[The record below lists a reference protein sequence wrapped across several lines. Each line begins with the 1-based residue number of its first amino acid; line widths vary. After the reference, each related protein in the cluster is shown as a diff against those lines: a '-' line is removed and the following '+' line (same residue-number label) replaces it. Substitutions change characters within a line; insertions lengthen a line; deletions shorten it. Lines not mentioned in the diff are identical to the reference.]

1 MEFNPTKRVA
11 MTMTSRIKIGLIAAF
26 ALLSGAV
33 MAEQFEV
40 NIHTVTAA
48 GNFQNRSQPNPVQK
62 KEAAPV
68 ATPATEAANVEAQN
82 SALLDDCTYLKK
94 PERFNETLA
103 QHRTEISD
111 LTTQLRARLE
121 LNPNLQ
127 LMNPR
132 DAQRKN
138 YIDTILFDRMVKDS
152 VMSAPICTDEEFV
165 RRVYLDL
172 TGRIPA
178 PETVTAFVTD
188 TSVNKRDNLVD
199 FLMGSSN
206 YVDKWTMFFGD
217 LLRNN
222 ANNQNITRYNE
233 GRDAFYYYIQNS
245 IITNKSYAQ
254 MAREM
259 IVATGDN
266 FVNGAA
272 NWTVGGHISG
282 GPSQD
287 IMDGLAVQAS
297 TMFLGLSSTD
307 CLMCHNGA
315 GHLDAINL
323 WGSQRSREEAWG
335 MAAFFARSAKA
346 RVDAQTPAGGRYF
359 KYLVS
364 ENATGE
370 YNLNTTSG
378 NRQARQPINGKNSIA
393 PKYILGG
400 GVVNT
405 GEKRAEAIA
414 RLIIAD
420 KQFARATVNYIW
432 EKMMVEALV
441 SPSDSFDPARLD
453 PNAQLPNGWT
463 LQPANAELLEALTQ
477 DFITSNYDLQALIGR
492 IAKSSAYQLSSQYP
506 GDWGLTMVP
515 YYARKFARRMD
526 AEEMHDAVVT
536 ATGIIPA
543 YQMKDSLGA
552 NTKVI
557 NWAMQFPDT
566 TSGGTDFIN
575 SFLRGDRDTIQ
586 RSPDGTLLQAL
597 NLMNNSFVMG
607 RVHQGNA
614 GSTVSKI
621 LANTTLTTEAI
632 INQLY
637 LTTLSRK
644 PTTDEVN
651 ILIPMFTSLG
661 RKEATESLQWTLLN
675 KVDFIYNY

>member
-1 MEFNPTKRVA
+1 MKSNPTKRVA
-11 MTMTSRIKIGLIAAF
+11 RTLTSRIKIGLIVAF

-33 MAEQFEV
+33 LAEQFGVKIHPVAAAV
-40 NIHTVTAA
+40 NV
-48 GNFQNRSQPNPVQK
+48 QNRSQQKIAPK
-62 KEAAPV
+62 KEVTPVAAPS
-68 ATPATEAANVEAQN
+68 TEATNIEAQN

-94 PERFNETLA
+94 PESFNESVA
-103 QHRTEISD
+103 QHRSEISEA
-111 LTTQLRARLE
+111 TTQLRARLE

-132 DAQRKN
+132 DAERKN
-138 YIDTILFDRMVKDS
+138 YIDTLLFDRMAKDS
-152 VMSAPICTDEEFV
+152 IMSAPICTDEEFV

-178 PETVTAFVTD
+178 PEAVTAFTVD
-188 TSVNKRDNLVD
+188 TSANKRDNLVD
-199 FLMGSSN
+199 FLIGNSD

-222 ANNQNITRYNE
+222 AANQNITRYVE
-233 GRDAFYYYIQNS
+233 GRDAFYYYIQDS
-245 IITNKSYAQ
+245 ILTNKSYAQ

-259 IVATGDN
+259 ITASGDN

-272 NWTVGGHISG
+272 NFTVGGHISG

-287 IMDGLAVQAS
+287 IMDGLAVQSS
-297 TMFLGLSSTD
+297 TMFLGLSSMD

-315 GHLDAINL
+315 GHLDEVNL
-323 WGSQRSREEAWG
+323 WGAQRTREEAWG

-346 RVDAQTPAGGRYF
+346 RVDAQTPAAGRYF
-359 KYLVS
+359 KYMVS

-378 NRQARQPINGKNSIA
+378 NRQARQPINGKTNVA
-393 PKYILGG
+393 PKYILAAGA
-400 GVVNT
+400 VNA
-405 GEKRAEAIA
+405 GEKRCDAIA
-414 RLIIAD
+414 RLITSD

-453 PNAQLPNGWT
+453 PAAQLPNGWT
-463 LQPANAELLEALTQ
+463 LQPANAELLEALAQ
-477 DFITSNYDLQALIGR
+477 DFIGSNYNLQALISR
-492 IAKSSAYQLSSQYP
+492 IAKSNAYQLSSQYP

-526 AEEMHDAVVT
+526 AEEMHDAVVV
-536 ATGIIPA
+536 ATGIIPS
-543 YQMKDSLGA
+543 YQMRDSLSA
-552 NTKVI
+552 NTRVI
-557 NWAMQFPDT
+557 NRAMQFPDT
-566 TSGGTDFIN
+566 TSGGSDFIN

-586 RSPDGTLLQAL
+586 RSQDGTLLQAL

-607 RVHQGNA
+607 KIHQANA
-614 GSTVSKI
+614 GSTVAKI
-621 LANTTLTTEAI
+621 LANTTLSTEAI

-651 ILIPMFTSLG
+651 ILIPMFSSLG

>member
-1 MEFNPTKRVA
+1 MKSNPTMRVVL
-11 MTMTSRIKIGLIAAF
+11 TLRSKIKITVIVACV
-26 ALLSGAV
+26 LLGGV
-33 MAEQFEV
+33 VLAEQFGANPRPV
-40 NIHTVTAA
+40 KAA
-48 GNFQNRSQPNPVQK
+48 GNQDRAQQKTTPRKESTPV
-62 KEAAPV
+62 AAP
-68 ATPATEAANVEAQN
+68 TLEAANIEAQN
-82 SALLDDCTYLKK
+82 SSLLDDCSYLKK
-94 PERFNETLA
+94 PESFSEALA

-111 LTTQLRARLE
+111 LTTQLRARIE
-121 LNPNLQ
+121 LNPNVQ

-178 PETVTAFVTD
+178 PEAVTAFLAD
-188 TSVNKRDNLVD
+188 TSANRRDNLVD
-199 FLMGSSN
+199 FLIGNSD

-222 ANNQNITRYNE
+222 ANNQNITRYVE
-233 GRDAFYYYIQNS
+233 GRDAFYNYIQNS

-259 IVATGDN
+259 ITASGDS

-272 NWTVGGHISG
+272 NFTVGGHISG
-282 GPSQD
+282 GPAQD
-287 IMDGLAVQAS
+287 IYDGLAVQAS
-297 TMFLGLSSTD
+297 TIFLGLSSTD
-307 CLMCHNGA
+307 CLMCHSGA
-315 GHLDAINL
+315 GHLDAVNL
-323 WGSQRSREEAWG
+323 WGAQRSREEAWG

-346 RVDAQTPAGGRYF
+346 RVDAETPAANRYF
-359 KYLVS
+359 KYMVS
-364 ENATGE
+364 ETATGE

-378 NRQARQPINGKNSIA
+378 NRQARQPINGRTNVA
-393 PKYILGG
+393 PKYILAAGA
-400 GVVNT
+400 VNT
-405 GEKRAEAIA
+405 GERRCDAIA
-414 RLIIAD
+414 RLITSD

-463 LQPANAELLEALTQ
+463 LQPANAELLEALAQ
-477 DFITSNYDLQALIGR
+477 DFISSNYNLQALISR

-526 AEEMHDAVVT
+526 AEEMHDAVVA
-536 ATGIIPA
+536 ATGIIPS
-543 YQMKDSLGA
+543 YQMRDSTGA
-552 NTKVI
+552 NTRVI
-557 NWAMQFPDT
+557 NRAMQFPDT
-566 TSGGTDFIN
+566 TSGGSDFIN

-586 RSPDGTLLQAL
+586 RSQDGTLLQAL

-607 RVHQGNA
+607 KIHQANA

-621 LANTTLTTEAI
+621 MANTTLTTEAV

-651 ILIPMFTSLG
+651 TLIPMFTSLG
-661 RKEATESLQWTLLN
+661 RKEATESLQWVLLN